1 MFWPLNADGD
11 ESEGAGVDWGWLHQG
26 YHVAEH
32 RAERKVSHTEDDDL
46 QIILT
51 YERELAFGN
60 EIPLT
65 TTGTDTGFRYIFIV
79 FEINN
84 VFHKVLQC
92 VSNIGHSG
100 VIAGQNIFSFTFI

>member
-11 ESEGAGVDWGWLHQG
+11 ESEGAGVDRGRLHQG

-51 YERELAFGN
+51 YERDLAFGN

-65 TTGTDTGFRYIFIV
+65 TGTDTDSVY
-79 FEINN
+79 
-84 VFHKVLQC
+84 FHRIWNK
-92 VSNIGHSG
+92 
-100 VIAGQNIFSFTFI
+100 